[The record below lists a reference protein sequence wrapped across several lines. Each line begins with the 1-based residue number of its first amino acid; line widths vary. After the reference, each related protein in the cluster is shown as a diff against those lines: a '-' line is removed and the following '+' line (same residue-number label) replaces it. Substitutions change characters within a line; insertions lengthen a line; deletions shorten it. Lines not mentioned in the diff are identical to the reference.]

1 MSGKHA
7 AEEANEANLQD
18 ALQVVRGAP
27 TPEELATVIAVLA
40 AVHAEEEAS
49 ATGFERKLKSSWSRN
64 AAVLRPQIVPGPG
77 QWRGAYRSGLN

>member
-7 AEEANEANLQD
+7 AEEGKEATLQD
-18 ALQVVRGAP
+18 SLRVVRGAP
-27 TPEELATVIAVLA
+27 TADELATVIAVLA
-40 AVHAEEEAS
+40 AAHAEEEAA

-64 AAVLRPQIVPGPG
+64 AAVMRPAIVPGPG

>member
-40 AVHAEEEAS
+40 AVHDEEEAS

>member
-1 MSGKHA
+1 MSGKHV
-7 AEEANEANLQD
+7 AEEGKEATLQD

-40 AVHAEEEAS
+40 AASAEEEAS

-64 AAVLRPQIVPGPG
+64 AAVMRPAIVPGPG

>member
-1 MSGKHA
+1 MAGKHEAESGK
-7 AEEANEANLQD
+7 EVNLQD

-27 TPEELATVIAVLA
+27 TPDELASVFAVLA
-40 AVHAEEEAS
+40 AAHAEVEAS

>member
-1 MSGKHA
+1 MAGKHA
-7 AEEANEANLQD
+7 AESGKEENLQD
-18 ALQVVRGAP
+18 SLRVVRGAP

-40 AVHAEEEAS
+40 AAHAEEESS

-64 AAVLRPQIVPGPG
+64 AAVLRPQVVPGPG

>member
-7 AEEANEANLQD
+7 AEEGKEANLQD

-27 TPEELATVIAVLA
+27 TAEELATVIAVLA
-40 AVHAEEEAS
+40 AAHAEEEAS
-49 ATGFERKLKSSWSRN
+49 ATGVERKLKSTWSRN
-64 AAVLRPQIVPGPG
+64 AAVMRPAIVPGPG

>member
-1 MSGKHA
+1 MAGKHV
-7 AEEANEANLQD
+7 AEEGNESNLQD
-18 ALQVVRGAP
+18 ALRVVRGAP

-40 AVHAEEEAS
+40 AANAEEESA

-64 AAVLRPQIVPGPG
+64 AAVMRPAIVPGPG